1 MICTEHLIRTQLF
14 GNGTPPTTVVDPD
27 RPRLSQD
34 TTSTRVLEAL
44 LGTMLVL
51 AALATAL
58 LGTDHILPKSPCSI
72 AAVASLL
79 ADSNA
84 ILQRYSHGLG
94 TETETVSYKT
104 ISHEECLLIA
114 VFDWGRLTLASNAIW
129 LLTML

>member
-1 MICTEHLIRTQLF
+1 M
-14 GNGTPPTTVVDPD
+14 DPD
-27 RPRLSQD
+27 RPRLFQD

-58 LGTDHILPKSPCSI
+58 LSTDHIPPKSSCSI

-94 TETETVSYKT
+94 TETETETETISGKT
-104 ISHEECLLIA
+104 IPH
-114 VFDWGRLTLASNAIW
+114 
-129 LLTML
+129 